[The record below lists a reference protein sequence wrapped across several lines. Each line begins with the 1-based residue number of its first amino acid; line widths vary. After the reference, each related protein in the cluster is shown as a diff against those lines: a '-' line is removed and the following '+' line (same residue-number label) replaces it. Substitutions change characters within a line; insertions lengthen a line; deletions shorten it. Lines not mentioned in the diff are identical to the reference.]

1 MQPLVVFDLDG
12 TLVETAPDL
21 VDTLN
26 LILAQE
32 GFPAVPYDEAR
43 MMVGA
48 GAKAL
53 LERGLRTRM
62 QEIPAELL
70 DRLFENFLKH
80 YADNIANCSRP
91 FPGVEK
97 ALDELSAAG
106 FRLAVCTNKL
116 EWLSRKLLDELNLTT
131 KFAAICGQD
140 TFSVKKP
147 DPEVLRQT
155 IAAAQGDGQATVM
168 IGDSVTDITLARR
181 AGVPVI
187 AVNFG
192 YTDRPIETYEPDIV
206 IGHFDELTAAVG
218 RLPGF
223 AGRFGGR

>member
-80 YADNIANCSRP
+80 YADNIANRSLP

-97 ALDELSAAG
+97 ALDDLSAAG

-116 EWLSRKLLDELNLTT
+116 EWLSRKLLDELNLTA

-187 AVNFG
+187 AVDFG